1 MTKWFAAGCAALV
14 SSSMAVAAD
23 NCPPHSP
30 GAYYPWQASGDKPMP
45 GDQWA
50 WLHIEL
56 DATGKPKKCLVGEHK
71 YEPEMGFWMC
81 RAMMASGEFEPVT
94 KDGVAVEG
102 TVKRYMTLGGRAR
115 KRADEAARKQWFK
128 DHPGERPSCYPE

>member
-1 MTKWFAAGCAALV
+1 MLKWMITASVLMSGPV
-14 SSSMAVAAD
+14 VAAD
-23 NCPPHSP
+23 NCPSHLP
-30 GAYYPWQASGDKPMP
+30 GEAYPWQSSLDKPMP

-50 WLHIEL
+50 WLYVDV
-56 DATGKPKKCLVGEHK
+56 DATGKPKNCKVGEHK

-81 RAMMASGEFEPVT
+81 RAVMASGQFEPVT

-102 TVKRYMTLGGRAR
+102 TVKRYMTIAGRAR

-128 DHPGERPSCYPE
+128 DHPGERPGCYPD

>member
-1 MTKWFAAGCAALV
+1 MWKWMIAASAL
-14 SSSMAVAAD
+14 MAGPVFAAD
-23 NCPPHSP
+23 NCPDHRP
-30 GAYYPWQASGDKPMP
+30 GAAYPWQSSMDKPMA

-50 WLHIEL
+50 WLYIDV
-56 DATGKPKKCLVGEHK
+56 DATGKPKNCKVGEHK

-81 RAMMASGEFEPVT
+81 RAMIASGDFEPVM

-102 TVKRYMTLGGRAR
+102 TVKRYMTVAGRAR

-128 DHPGERPSCYPE
+128 DHPEERPTCYPD